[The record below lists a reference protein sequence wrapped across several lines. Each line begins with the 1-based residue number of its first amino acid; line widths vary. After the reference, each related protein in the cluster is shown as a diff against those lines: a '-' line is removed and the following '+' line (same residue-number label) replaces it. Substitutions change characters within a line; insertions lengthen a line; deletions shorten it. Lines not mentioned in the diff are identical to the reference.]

1 MDRTRGTEES
11 WRLTLQHSPIGM
23 GLVDLD
29 GRILV
34 VNRALCDMLGY
45 EPEELR
51 SKRVQDI
58 THPDDIEASTTMLK
72 QAVAGEIDSLR
83 LRKRY
88 LRADGTVLW
97 ADMSSAPVRHED
109 GTILHFVTQFLDIT
123 EQHASEARLAV
134 ANRALECERRT
145 LEAIF
150 DTVDVG
156 LLLLGRDGS
165 YQRMNRRH
173 AETMSLQY
181 PDGHDGRAGQ
191 PGAVYG
197 PDGRTPLPREQLPS
211 YRAMQGEE
219 FDDVRVWVGSDPANR
234 AAFSVSARTVRDHEG
249 EVTGSALAY
258 KEITDLLRAL
268 RVKEQFLAS
277 VSHELRTPLT
287 VVLAHLE
294 LLVENEDLPPS
305 IQPQLHAIERNA
317 LRLGSLVGDL
327 LQVAQALEAGLELQ
341 RTDVD
346 LVALL
351 GETVETWRAKVD
363 ASGLTLRCETPPRM
377 FASVDRQRL
386 RQVVDHLV
394 SNAVK
399 YTGRGGTITLG
410 LQGDADHL
418 RLCVSD
424 TGMGIDEAEH
434 EHVFAWFVRGDEAA
448 RRLISGT
455 GIGLHI
461 VRTIVAAHGG
471 EVTVDSTPGEGSTFH
486 VTLPRAPLA
495 GIGE

>member
-1 MDRTRGTEES
+1 MDRSRGTEES
-11 WRLTLQHSPIGM
+11 WRLTFEHSPIGM
-23 GLVDLD
+23 GLVDID

-45 EPEELR
+45 EPEQLR
-51 SKRVQDI
+51 SKRFQDL
-58 THPDDIEASTTMLK
+58 THPDDLPASLTLLE
-72 QAVAGEIDSLR
+72 QALAGEIDSLR

-88 LRADGTVLW
+88 LRVDGTVLW
-97 ADMSSAPVRHED
+97 VDMSSAPVRHED

-134 ANRALECERRT
+134 ANRELERERRT

-150 DTVDVG
+150 DAVDVG
-156 LLLLGRDGS
+156 LLLLGPDGS

-181 PDGHDGRAGQ
+181 PDGHQGRAGQ
-191 PGAVYG
+191 PGAIYG
-197 PDGRTPLPREQLPS
+197 HDGRTPLPAEQLPS

-219 FDDVRVWVGSDPANR
+219 FDDVRVWAGSDPANR
-234 AAFSVSARTVRDHEG
+234 AAFSVSARRVHGSDG

-268 RVKEQFLAS
+268 QIKEEFLAS

-287 VVLAHLE
+287 VVLANLE
-294 LLVENEDLPPS
+294 LLVEDDDLPPK
-305 IQPQLHAIERNA
+305 IQPQMQAIERNA
-317 LRLGSLVGDL
+317 LRLESLVVEL
-327 LQVAQALEAGLELQ
+327 LRVAEAADSDLELK
-341 RTDVD
+341 RTEVD

-351 GETVETWRAKVD
+351 GETVETWRPKVD
-363 ASGLTLRCETPPRM
+363 ASGLTLGCETPPRLV
-377 FASVDRQRL
+377 ATVDRQRL
-386 RQVVDHLV
+386 RQVIDNLV
-394 SNAVK
+394 SNAVR

-410 LQGDADHL
+410 LHGDTNHVRL
-418 RLCVSD
+418 RVSD
-424 TGMGIDEAEH
+424 TGRGIDEAER
-434 EHVFAWFVRGDEAA
+434 EHVFSWFVRGDEAA

-455 GIGLHI
+455 GVGLHI
-461 VRTIVAAHGG
+461 VRTIVMAHGG

-486 VTLPRAPLA
+486 VTLPQ
-495 GIGE
+495 GG